1 MLTWKRGCDALL
13 AFNFI
18 TQGRKALAVPNVWRY
33 VPRLCASMFLCGAA
47 LEVAMIHSGFY
58 NVYSVNQ
65 AYKRAGKQAD
75 EQDFWL
81 RVKARRAAKLAAG
94 LIRGESEAPS
104 SSS

>member
-1 MLTWKRGCDALL
+1 MRVLVASLTHTPR
-13 AFNFI
+13 NME
-18 TQGRKALAVPNVWRY
+18 GRKALAVPNVWRY